1 MQKSS
6 ESEKS
11 SERRRVRAEE
21 FRATEESRHAE
32 EFRDTEEYRDAEES
46 KQAWSR
52 STDEENSRRKREMVE
67 SRSKSQS
74 NQPKDVNRSAL
85 AVIKDDPPL
94 HDQYTDVPDP
104 TRASTLV

>member
-11 SERRRVRAEE
+11 SETIRAQKSSELQK
-21 FRATEESRHAE
+21 S
-32 EFRDTEEYRDAEES
+32 RDTQKSSETPKSTETQKSPNKHGRGRQIKKTAEGKGDGRVKVNKES
-46 KQAWSR
+46 
-52 STDEENSRRKREMVE
+52 V
-67 SRSKSQS
+67 KSAERCQS
-74 NQPKDVNRSAL
+74 VSSGSQ
-85 AVIKDDPPL
+85 KDDPPL